1 MNATHQYIIET
12 RRARVPHAVTSG
24 MRYVVHYPD
33 GESSSPTAFGLL
45 YEAENH
51 VKRHAKN
58 KGYLNFQINGVD
70 A

>member
-1 MNATHQYIIET
+1 MNATYQYTIET

-24 MRYVVHYPD
+24 MHYVVHYPD
-33 GESSSPTAFGLL
+33 GKSSVPTAFGLFC
-45 YEAENH
+45 EAENH

-58 KGYLNFQINGVD
+58 KGYLNFEIHEVD